1 MQMCAQNPPSMHI
14 TQPKTWNSRLQG
26 DVDGC
31 GGDACWGKSPPAAV
45 EKKDSV
51 PQPAEAVQGTDCDG
65 CVCGN
70 KHRPLASSSFPGP
83 WRWSVSTP
91 GWTTSQS
98 WSRGLAGTPAY
109 WPAWN
114 AAGKRTQTGDLELK
128 WCMEVEEEMKAMERH
143 TEESR
148 LKAGHS
154 ARLACGSLA
163 LP

>member
-1 MQMCAQNPPSMHI
+1 MQVCAQNPPLMYI
-14 TQPKTWNSRLQG
+14 TQPTRGTLDSKGMQMAVVGMPAGGRILQQLLRSKTVSLSQPRQSTARTVMAVW
-26 DVDGC
+26 C
-31 GGDACWGKSPPAAV
+31 G
-45 EKKDSV
+45 
-51 PQPAEAVQGTDCDG
+51 T
-65 CVCGN
+65 N
-70 KHRPLASSSFPGP
+70 HRPLASSSFPGP

-114 AAGKRTQTGDLELK
+114 AAGKRIQTGDLELK
-128 WCMEVEEEMKAMERH
+128 WLVEAEEEMKAMERR

-154 ARLACGSLA
+154 AHRPLVHRAQ
-163 LP
+163 